1 MKNLLG
7 VLMVVFVSAPVRAA
21 EMDWSRQADQDAI
34 LIVMAASKEA
44 SPSSK
49 AAPALKM
56 KPETAK
62 FLRSMDIDPESAEI
76 LLIYSEGPIETTY
89 QGDPQTHSLD
99 TLAAEKAKN
108 ATKRF
113 ITTRNFIRALKQDFE
128 KTAIPPEGYDG
139 LYLTLEERKLAL
151 KKVFG

>member
-1 MKNLLG
+1 MMNLPAAL
-7 VLMVVFVSAPVRAA
+7 VLACLAVAVHASEADR
-21 EMDWSRQADQDAI
+21 SRQSDQAAM

-44 SPSSK
+44 PPSSK
-49 AAPALKM
+49 AAPAVKM

-62 FLRSMDIDPESAEI
+62 FLRSIDIDPESAGI
-76 LLIYSEGPIETTY
+76 LLIYSEGPVETAY
-89 QGDPQTHSLD
+89 QGDPQTHGLD

-151 KKVFG
+151 KKVFP

>member
-7 VLMVVFVSAPVRAA
+7 VLMVVFVSVPVRAGD
-21 EMDWSRQADQDAI
+21 MDWSRQPDQDSLLSAI
-34 LIVMAASKEA
+34 AASKEA
-44 SPSSK
+44 SPSPK
-49 AAPALKM
+49 AAPAAKM

-62 FLRSMDIDPESAEI
+62 FLRSIGIDPESDEI
-76 LLIYSEGPIETTY
+76 ALIYSEGPVETAY

-128 KTAIPPEGYDG
+128 KTSIPPEGYDG

>member
-1 MKNLLG
+1 MKNLLIA
-7 VLMVVFVSAPVRAA
+7 LMAVSTSAAVRAA
-21 EMDWSRQADQDAI
+21 DMDWSRQPDQDAI
-34 LIVMAASKEA
+34 LSVMAANKEA
-44 SPSSK
+44 APSPK
-49 AAPALKM
+49 AAPAPKM

-62 FLRSMDIDPESAEI
+62 FLLSIGIDPESAEI
-76 LLIYSEGPIETTY
+76 VLIYSEGPVETAY

-113 ITTRNFIRALKQDFE
+113 ITTRNFIRALKRDFE
-128 KTAIPPEGYDG
+128 KTPIPPEGYDG